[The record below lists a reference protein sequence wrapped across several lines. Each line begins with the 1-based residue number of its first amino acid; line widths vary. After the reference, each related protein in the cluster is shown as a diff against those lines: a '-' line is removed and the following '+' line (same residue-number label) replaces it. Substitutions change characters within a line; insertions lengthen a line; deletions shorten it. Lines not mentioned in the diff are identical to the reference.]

1 MATIYEIRRD
11 NLRSIIAERGST
23 SVAKACGYNGPS
35 YMSQMAGKNPS
46 RPITED
52 NARKF
57 EQGLGL
63 PKGWLDIERTPYGQ
77 PVENTPPPETQDKP
91 IPVTMVDMDRFTQVA
106 TRVRDTAKDQGVP
119 LTTAKFTEIVSLV
132 YENYFETES
141 ARKNFANRLVGLAG
155 GSVKELRGAVCAFLF
170 ALKFTFC

>member
-1 MATIYEIRRD
+1 
-11 NLRSIIAERGST
+11 
-23 SVAKACGYNGPS
+23 
-35 YMSQMAGKNPS
+35 MSQMAGKNPS

-91 IPVTMVDMDRFTQVA
+91 ICKGIDGRGMRLSFRP
-106 TRVRDTAKDQGVP
+106 
-119 LTTAKFTEIVSLV
+119 EIYFLLKGCC
-132 YENYFETES
+132 NYFHCLL
-141 ARKNFANRLVGLAG
+141 NFV
-155 GSVKELRGAVCAFLF
+155 SQ
-170 ALKFTFC
+170 

>member
-57 EQGLGL
+57 EIGLGL
-63 PKGWLDIERTPYGQ
+63 PKGWLDVERTPYGH
-77 PVENTPPPETQDKP
+77 PVENTPSPEANDKP
-91 IPVTMVDMDRFTQVA
+91 IPITMVDVDRFTQVA
-106 TRVRDTAKDQGVP
+106 TLVRDAAKAQGVA
-119 LTTAKFTEIVSLV
+119 LTATKFTEIVSLA
-132 YENYFETES
+132 YENYFENDNT
-141 ARKNFANRLVGLAG
+141 RKNFVNRLVGLVG
-155 GSVKELRGAVCAFLF
+155 
-170 ALKFTFC
+170 